1 MLMKTISKRNYKTIR
16 ISNQQTNLARFLNLI
31 KEGQV
36 LRKAFEVETKS
47 MRIITA
53 HDLKMRSR

>member
-1 MLMKTISKRNYKTIR
+1 MLMKTISKRNYKNIR

-31 KEGQV
+31 DEGQA

-53 HDLKMRSR
+53 DDLKMRSR

>member
-1 MLMKTISKRNYKTIR
+1 MKKILKRNYKTIHLL
-16 ISNQQTNLARFLNLI
+16 NKKNDLVKFLNLI
-31 KEGQV
+31 NEGQA

-53 HDLKMRSR
+53 DDLKMRSR